1 MPVGGTMTKYEYYK
15 FQIEKY
21 EDQAKKTTDGN
32 LKTFYNNAAEGFKKR
47 LEELPLEKAGEPAPW
62 I

>member
-1 MPVGGTMTKYEYYK
+1 MTKYEYYK

-32 LKTFYNNAAEGFKKR
+32 LKSFYTNAAEGFKKR